1 MKKLVWFILAVSA
14 IACANDAEKK
24 AKSETKNKTQV
35 KEEVYKV
42 SIPASNKAKDS
53 IPENGEYVSKYEN
66 GQVEIQGM
74 MKNGKREGLWK
85 SFYED
90 GTPWSQTTFKE
101 GKKEGPTTTW
111 YENGKKRYEGFYK
124 NDLESGVW
132 KYYDEKEN
140 FIKNFDY
147 DKQQ

>member
-14 IACANDAEKK
+14 IACTNNEEKK
-24 AKSETKNKTQV
+24 AKPETKNEAQV

-42 SIPASNKAKDS
+42 TIPAANKAKDA
-53 IPENGEYVSKYEN
+53 IPENGEYVSKYKN
-66 GQVEIQGM
+66 GQVEMQGM
-74 MKNGKREGLWK
+74 MKNGNREGLWK

-90 GTPWSQTTFKE
+90 GTQWSQTTFKE

-124 NDLESGVW
+124 NDSESGVW
-132 KYYDEKEN
+132 KYYDEKGN